1 MREKTSEEFD
11 FSSFKLIHYLLLKK
25 KPLIKVSV
33 IAFVVSVVA
42 SLMITPKFRST
53 VVLYPASSTS
63 VSQALVS
70 TSGGSGKNNILNFG
84 EEEETEQLLQILNS
98 DEIKEKLIEKYHLFD
113 HYRIKPEDKYKYTHI
128 YGKLKKNVAFKK
140 TEFMS
145 IKISVLDEDPLMA
158 ANMAN
163 DIAAFLDSTI
173 NRMKKTRA
181 RDAYNIVSTE
191 YTKLQKD
198 IQILKDSLK
207 VIGEKGLYNISA
219 QSKGLNEAYLE
230 ALSKGKKTLADDLKN
245 QIDVLGEYGSDYI
258 YLTTFL
264 GNESERLSLL
274 KDKYTQAKVSLEENL
289 PNAFIVTK
297 GRVPE
302 KKAYPKRSYI
312 VILSVF
318 SAFLFSLFLMI
329 FFDSIKRNA

>member
-1 MREKTSEEFD
+1 MKEKTSEEFD
-11 FSSFKLIHYLLLKK
+11 FSSFKLIHYLFSKRKLLI
-25 KPLIKVSV
+25 LVSV
-33 IAFVVSVVA
+33 IAFVVSVIV
-42 SLMITPKFRST
+42 SLLIIPRFRST
-53 VVLYPASSTS
+53 VILYPASSAS
-63 VSQALVS
+63 VSQALIS
-70 TSGGSGKNNILNFG
+70 TSGGSGKNDILNFG

-98 DEIKEKLIEKYHLFD
+98 DEIKEKLIEKYQLFD
-113 HYRIKPEDKYKYTHI
+113 HYRIEPDDKYKYTHI
-128 YGKLKKNVAFKK
+128 YNKLEKNITFKK

-145 IKISVLDEDPLMA
+145 VKISVLDEDPAIA
-158 ANMAN
+158 ANMVN

-173 NRMKKTRA
+173 SRMKKTRA
-181 RDAYNIVSTE
+181 REAYAIVSTE
-191 YTKLQKD
+191 YTKLQSD
-198 IQILKDSLK
+198 IMELKDSLK

-230 ALSKGKKTLADDLKN
+230 ALSKGKKSLAEDLKK

-289 PNAFIVTK
+289 PNAFIVSK
-297 GRVPE
+297 GRKAE

-312 VILSVF
+312 VILATF
-318 SAFLFSLFLMI
+318 SAFLFALFLMI
-329 FFDSIKRNA
+329 LFDSIKRNA

>member
-1 MREKTSEEFD
+1 MREQTSGEFD

-25 KPLIKVSV
+25 KPLLIVS
-33 IAFVVSVVA
+33 ILAFIVSVVA

-53 VVLYPASSTS
+53 VILYPASSAS

-70 TSGGSGKNNILNFG
+70 TSGGSGKNDILNFG

-98 DEIKEKLIEKYHLFD
+98 DEIKEKLIEKYQLFD
-113 HYRIKPEDKYKYTHI
+113 HYRIKPDDKYRYTHI
-128 YGKLKKNVAFKK
+128 YSKLKKNIAFKK

-145 IKISVLDEDPLMA
+145 VKISVLDEDPVVA

-181 RDAYNIVSTE
+181 REAYDIVSTE
-191 YTKLQKD
+191 YTKLQTD
-198 IQILKDSLK
+198 IMKLKDSLK

-230 ALSKGKKTLADDLKN
+230 ALSKGKKSLADDLKN

-274 KDKYTQAKVSLEENL
+274 KDKYTQSKVSLEENL
-289 PNAFIVTK
+289 PNAFIVSK
-297 GRVPE
+297 GRVAE

-318 SAFLFSLFLMI
+318 SAFLFALFLMI
-329 FFDSIKRNA
+329 FFDSINRNA